1 MLLKDKPE
9 MPSPE
14 DAEQIS
20 LAKKSSEDRPI
31 SITKARLPR
40 PKVPFW
46 KLPAQTWNNI
56 GVRWKLSILLLVA
69 SELPVLIVT
78 QTLVKASE
86 QSTLRELRT
95 SVKEKGSFFV
105 SEYVLWTNNESKQDA
120 EAIAKSIEEANLD
133 LSDATALAA
142 KRSILQPL
150 LQMSGEGV
158 DPESIKNIKLIT
170 DSNGRSI
177 EGNALVL
184 SDDFSKFPLLAPKD
198 QKELVPQAYKQEIVP
213 TNSNLSNLP
222 IVKNAISTGNP
233 MYGIELVKSADLQAI
248 GLEKQAN
255 IGIRPQITQ
264 GLKESKQPAPD
275 NSTAAK
281 RVSSYYDTD
290 HSILQARSTCRHQ
303 DATPAAI

>member
-1 MLLKDKPE
+1 M
-9 MPSPE
+9 
-14 DAEQIS
+14 
-20 LAKKSSEDRPI
+20 
-31 SITKARLPR
+31 
-40 PKVPFW
+40 
-46 KLPAQTWNNI
+46 
-56 GVRWKLSILLLVA
+56 
-69 SELPVLIVT
+69 
-78 QTLVKASE
+78 
-86 QSTLRELRT
+86 
-95 SVKEKGSFFV
+95 
-105 SEYVLWTNNESKQDA
+105 LWTNNESKQSA

-222 IVKNAISTGNP
+222 IVKNAIATGKP
-233 MYGIELVKSADLQAI
+233 MYGIELVKSADLQAL

-255 IGIRPQITQ
+255 IGIRPKSHR
-264 GLKESKQPAPD
+264 GSKNQSNQP
-275 NSTAAK
+275 N
-281 RVSSYYDTD
+281 RN
-290 HSILQARSTCRHQ
+290 L
-303 DATPAAI
+303 

>member
-9 MPSPE
+9 LPSPE
-14 DAEQIS
+14 DAKQIS
-20 LAKKSSEDRPI
+20 LEKSSEDKPI
-31 SITKARLPR
+31 SITKTKLPPLSK
-40 PKVPFW
+40 PKIPFW
-46 KLPAQTWNNI
+46 KLPSQVWNNI
-56 GVRWKLSILLLVA
+56 GVRWKLSIVLLVA
-69 SELPVLIVT
+69 SGLPVLIVT
-78 QTLVKASE
+78 QTLVKSSE
-86 QSTLRELRT
+86 QATLKELRT
-95 SVKEKGSFFV
+95 SVQEKGSFFV
-105 SEYVLWTNNESKQDA
+105 SEYVLWTNNESKQSA

-222 IVKNAISTGNP
+222 IVKNAIATGKP
-233 MYGIELVKSADLQAI
+233 MYGIELVKSADLQAL

-264 GLKESKQPAPD
+264 GLKESKQPAPIG
-275 NSTAAK
+275 T
-281 RVSSYYDTD
+281 YDIELYWQQNLMRL
-290 HSILQARSTCRHQ
+290 SEKQS
-303 DATPAAI
+303 

>member
-9 MPSPE
+9 LPSPE
-14 DAEQIS
+14 DAKQIS
-20 LAKKSSEDRPI
+20 LEKSSEDKPI
-31 SITKARLPR
+31 SITKTKLPPLSK
-40 PKVPFW
+40 PKIPFW
-46 KLPAQTWNNI
+46 KLPSQVWNNI
-56 GVRWKLSILLLVA
+56 GVRWKLSIVLLVA
-69 SELPVLIVT
+69 SGLPVLIVT
-78 QTLVKASE
+78 QTLVKSSE
-86 QSTLRELRT
+86 QATLKELRT
-95 SVKEKGSFFV
+95 SVQEKGSFFV
-105 SEYVLWTNNESKQDA
+105 SEYVLWTNNESKQSA

-184 SDDFSKFPLLAPKD
+184 SDDFSKFPQLAPKD

-222 IVKNAISTGNP
+222 IVKNAIATGKP
-233 MYGIELVKSADLQAI
+233 MYGIELVKSADLQAL

-264 GLKESKQPAPD
+264 GLKESKQPAPIG
-275 NSTAAK
+275 T
-281 RVSSYYDTD
+281 YDIELYWQQNLMRL
-290 HSILQARSTCRHQ
+290 SEKQS
-303 DATPAAI
+303 